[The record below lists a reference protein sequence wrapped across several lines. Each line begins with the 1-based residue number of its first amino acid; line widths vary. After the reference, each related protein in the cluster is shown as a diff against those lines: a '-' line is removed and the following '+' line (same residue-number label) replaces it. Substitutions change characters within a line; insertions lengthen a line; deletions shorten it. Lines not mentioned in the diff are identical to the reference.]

1 MVLTIIVTI
10 TIWMI
15 TITRMLM
22 MMMMV
27 MIVMM
32 IITAMVIAAMPHSV
46 LNMCI
51 ASLASPD
58 QLVLLQFQSRKSFLC
73 ECARAR
79 MLC

>member
-1 MVLTIIVTI
+1 MVVTII
-10 TIWMI
+10 IWMI
-15 TITRMLM
+15 TITRML

-32 IITAMVIAAMPHSV
+32 IITAMTTAAMPHSV

-73 ECARAR
+73 EYARAR

>member
-1 MVLTIIVTI
+1 MVLMVVTI

-22 MMMMV
+22 MMMMMV

-32 IITAMVIAAMPHSV
+32 IMTAMTTAAMPHSV